1 MKQLT
6 LNNVIGAL
14 SDEPKTIGERLA
26 SLGVSQEVYQKHFS
40 ADILGIVVY
49 GSSFLKFLQDNA
61 KVLVFDEE
69 IPAQALPADFK
80 NPFNEQLHK
89 VGERLEALN
98 INNKEA
104 KAMFGDDVL
113 NLSVSGAEFQ
123 NFLVQNQ
130 DKFFQALDKQKELFG
145 PESC

>member
-6 LNNVIGAL
+6 LSSVIGAM

-26 SLGVSQEVYQKHFS
+26 SLGVNQEVYQKHFS

-61 KVLVFDEE
+61 KLLAFDEE
-69 IPAQALPADFK
+69 IPAQVLPVDFK

-89 VGERLEALN
+89 VGERLDALN
-98 INNKEA
+98 IGDKEA

-113 NLSVSGAEFQ
+113 NLSVTGAEFQ
-123 NFLVQNQ
+123 NFLIQNQ
-130 DKFFQALDKQKELFG
+130 DKFFQALDKLVGKG
-145 PESC
+145 AKHV